1 MLVNI
6 PHLPVDMFFD
16 ATRAEAEIAR
26 IPYEFSDYISGLS
39 NGIDMNLVRNNWKTL
54 ALYSINGSVV
64 ADPKEPWTG
73 EFKRTELST
82 YCPYIYDLVDNI
94 GGSLLARIE
103 KVMPNSSV
111 GWHCHVM
118 EGKQPEWITV
128 FQIPVVMPET
138 SKYSVVS
145 YMDYR
150 GSDYKKQFKVYEQ
163 TYKTGQMYILNSYH
177 YHNAFNYSEDPM
189 IMVRFYVDSRD
200 LKVQKILQKA
210 MDSYNGE
217 YIQNYEEYVNS
228 IGVA

>member
-1 MLVNI
+1 MLINI
-6 PHLPVDMFFD
+6 PHLPVPIFFD
-16 ATRAEAEIAR
+16 AKRVEKEISR
-26 IPYEFSDYISGLS
+26 IPYEFSDYTSGLS
-39 NGIDMNLVRNNWKTL
+39 NGIYINLFEENWKSL
-54 ALYSINGSVV
+54 ALYSINGSVIS
-64 ADPKEPWTG
+64 DPKESWTG

-82 YCPYIYDLVDNI
+82 YCPYIYDLVDNL

-111 GWHCHVM
+111 GWHSHVM

-150 GSDYKKQFKVYEQ
+150 GSDYKKKFKVYEQ
-163 TYKTGQMYILNSYH
+163 AYTVGQVYVLNSYH
-177 YHNAFNYSEDPM
+177 YHNAFNYSEDQM
-189 IMVRFYVDSRD
+189 IMVRVYADKRD
-200 LKVQKILQKA
+200 QKIQKLLET
-210 MDSYNGE
+210 SINNYTGE
-217 YIQNYEEYVNS
+217 YIHTYEEYINS